1 MAGWRVALGGV
12 RMRSLWP
19 VAFGPPR
26 FNLRRTKSAVS
37 SRPSCHS
44 CRQGVEPQCNTELTP
59 RRGGGLERAVRP
71 RCVNMSG
78 RSARRALY
86 DTSSTPPL
94 KHGARGIK
102 TDGTR
107 IRENPASRRK
117 KKRKFFFFFFFGKP
131 GHRSIGT
138 GSCRSARADGVERRS
153 TAVVRGRSPAL
164 DGGPRDPS
172 ARRQHSGPSSIR
184 LFSHGR

>member
-78 RSARRALY
+78 RSARRAMY
-86 DTSSTPPL
+86 DTSPTPRL
-94 KHGARGIK
+94 KHGAGGIK

-107 IRENPASRRK
+107 GDQIRENPASR
-117 KKRKFFFFFFFGKP
+117 GTEASAEALVGPP
-131 GHRSIGT
+131 GRMVSNAGQQQWYEGGHPLS
-138 GSCRSARADGVERRS
+138 
-153 TAVVRGRSPAL
+153 
-164 DGGPRDPS
+164 DGGPRGLS

>member
-78 RSARRALY
+78 RSARRACMILLQLRHSN
-86 DTSSTPPL
+86 TALGALKRTRRGSGKTRQRGAPKHRQRFLSVRPGGWCRTPVNSSGTRAVTRSRRRPKGPLRPATALRPLLHPPL
-94 KHGARGIK
+94 Q
-102 TDGTR
+102 
-107 IRENPASRRK
+107 SR
-117 KKRKFFFFFFFGKP
+117 
-131 GHRSIGT
+131 
-138 GSCRSARADGVERRS
+138 
-153 TAVVRGRSPAL
+153 
-164 DGGPRDPS
+164 
-172 ARRQHSGPSSIR
+172 
-184 LFSHGR
+184 

>member
-78 RSARRALY
+78 RSARRAMY
-86 DTSSTPPL
+86 DTSPTPRL
-94 KHGARGIK
+94 KHGAGGIK
-102 TDGTR
+102 RTGHAVIRSGKTRQAGAPKHRQRLLSVRPGGWCRTPVNSSGTR
-107 IRENPASRRK
+107 AVT
-117 KKRKFFFFFFFGKP
+117 
-131 GHRSIGT
+131 RSI
-138 GSCRSARADGVERRS
+138 
-153 TAVVRGRSPAL
+153 
-164 DGGPRDPS
+164 DGGPRDLS

-184 LFSHGR
+184 LLSHGR